1 MLPAAT
7 VGVSPV
13 LISTTNAPADIKT
26 QEKKPEGNKLIL
38 YSSLEEEPHKMN
50 WLLLMLLFV
59 SERFPNRLQE
69 KKVLKGTQ
77 KGILCGEE
85 PVGGV

>member
-1 MLPAAT
+1 
-7 VGVSPV
+7 
-13 LISTTNAPADIKT
+13 
-26 QEKKPEGNKLIL
+26 
-38 YSSLEEEPHKMN
+38 MN

-77 KGILCGEE
+77 KGTLCGDE